1 MDFGTALGIIAGI
14 ATTSSFLPQV
24 IKAWKTRSVKDV
36 SLWMLILLSTG
47 LFFWILY
54 GLAIKSV
61 PVVIANSLTL
71 AQALIVLWLKIREKK
86 D

>member
-1 MDFGTALGIIAGI
+1 MGLGTALGTIAGI

-36 SLWMLILLSTG
+36 SLWMLILLSFG

-54 GLAIKSV
+54 GFAIRSF
-61 PVVIANSLTL
+61 PVIVANSLTL
-71 AQALIVLWLKIREKK
+71 TQALIVLWLKIKT
-86 D
+86 